1 MPGSSNPKAQQNSNF
16 CVKEMKE
23 KSVTFCFLK
32 LKTKEEANIPK
43 IIKGRGNFCGEFRS
57 LLSKLMFT
65 HSASS

>member
-43 IIKGRGNFCGEFRS
+43 IIKGRENFCGEFRS

>member
-57 LLSKLMFT
+57 PLSKLMFT

>member
-1 MPGSSNPKAQQNSNF
+1 MPGSSNLKAQQNSNF

-32 LKTKEEANIPK
+32 LETKEEANIPK
-43 IIKGRGNFCGEFRS
+43 IIKERGNFCGEFRS
-57 LLSKLMFT
+57 ALSKLMFT